1 VVTAVCVDNGEPT
14 LEQCIQSLRNQ
25 TVKVRVVVATG
36 PKTNMELAKS
46 LADAVIGPFDKI
58 GVARVTAILK
68 HGDDV
73 IVSCDSDSIYDPR
86 YVEYALE
93 DLRVSDSVKAGS
105 IYPLPGHYYL
115 ESLIEPNLL
124 FFMPYEFSLVFKK
137 SLILSRLP
145 RDWEQASPRWD
156 IGMLTVPFTID
167 YRMRVWTR
175 LPTYYGTRIIAGV
188 KLAGVGAAAA
198 LPLLLIAK

>member
-25 TVKVRVVVATG
+25 TERVRIVVATG
-36 PKTNMELAKS
+36 PRTDAELAKS
-46 LADAVIGPFDKI
+46 LADEVIGPFDRI
-58 GVARVTAILK
+58 GVARIAAILK
-68 HGDDV
+68 HGDD
-73 IVSCDSDSIYDPR
+73 IIISCDADSIYDPR
-86 YVEYALE
+86 YAEYALE
-93 DLRVSDSVKAGS
+93 DLRESNSVKAGS

-115 ESLIEPNLL
+115 ESIIEPNLL
-124 FFMPYEFSLVFKK
+124 FFMPYEFSLAFKR

-145 RDWEQASPRWD
+145 SDWEQSSPRWD
-156 IGMLTVPFTID
+156 IGMLTVPFMID
-167 YRMRVWTR
+167 NRMRVWTR

-198 LPLLLIAK
+198 LPLLLIK